1 VPAERCSLLD
11 PAAAGGA
18 PRAHEIAQAG
28 LLLVDDVRAHP
39 PERARRPRGRGH
51 GVGGAD
57 AAQALAALERRSF
70 DAVLLDVNM
79 PGMSG
84 LDALLTIRE
93 LAPSTGVIMI
103 SGEGTITAAVQ
114 ALKRGAFDFIEKPVE
129 PEHLLRV
136 LAQAAQLT
144 ELRRAV
150 PAAGAGAESGT
161 PGSLSDPGIGMIGS
175 SPAMAGLLADIRR
188 VAPSQ
193 AKVLITGE
201 NGVGKDLVA
210 EAIHR
215 LSKRADQP
223 FVKLNCAAIPRDL
236 VESELFGHE
245 KGAFTG
251 ALQRK
256 VGRLERADGGT
267 LFLDEIGDLSAE
279 SQAKLLRAIET
290 GEVDRIGATETIRV
304 DVRILSATNK
314 ELDEAMESGEFRRDL
329 FYRLNGVPLHVPPL
343 RERAGDIPA
352 LAEHFLGKT
361 CALEGMT
368 GKRLTPEAL
377 ALLAEYRWPGNV
389 RELRNL
395 MERAAILVEGPEV
408 GAEDLASWLEAAS
421 PSEESSGLRG
431 EIERREAEAIRKS
444 LDQAGWNVTQAAA
457 GLGIDRTNLH
467 RKMRKYGIARR

>member
-1 VPAERCSLLD
+1 MKSRSKLQ
-11 PAAAGGA
+11 
-18 PRAHEIAQAG
+18 I
-28 LLLVDDVRAHP
+28 LLVDDDPRIRSALRGVLEDEGHAVDEAPDGARA
-39 PERARRPRGRGH
+39 
-51 GVGGAD
+51 
-57 AAQALAALERRSF
+57 LTTLESRTF

-84 LDALLTIRE
+84 LDALVSIRE
-93 LAPSTGVIMI
+93 LAPQTGVIMV
-103 SGEGTITAAVQ
+103 SGEGTIAVAVQ
-114 ALKRGAFDFIEKPVE
+114 ALKRGAFDFIEKPVD

-144 ELRRAV
+144 ELRRAS
-150 PAAGAGAESGT
+150 PT
-161 PGSLSDPGIGMIGS
+161 GS
-175 SPAMAGLLADIRR
+175 SGAPGDGLGLIGASPAIAALLADIRR

-201 NGVGKDLVA
+201 NGAGKDLVA

-215 LSKRADQP
+215 LSRRADQP

-256 VGRLERADGGT
+256 VGRLERADKGT

-279 SQAKLLRAIET
+279 SQAKLLRALET
-290 GEVDRIGATETIRV
+290 GEVDRIGATDTITV

-314 ELDEAMESGEFRRDL
+314 DLAEAMETGEFRRDL

-343 RERAGDIPA
+343 RERRTDIPVLANHFLA
-352 LAEHFLGKT
+352 LA
-361 CALEGMT
+361 CAAEQKPA
-368 GKRLTPEAL
+368 KRLAPEAL
-377 ALLAEYRWPGNV
+377 ALLEEYRWPGNV

-395 MERAAILVEGPEV
+395 MERAAILVEGVEV
-408 GAEDLASWLEAAS
+408 AGEDLASWLDSGAAT
-421 PSEESSGLRG
+421 EESAGLRG
-431 EIERREAEAIRKS
+431 EIERREAEAIRKA
-444 LDQAGWNVTQAAA
+444 LEQASWNVTQAAA

-467 RKMRKYGIARR
+467 RKMRKYGISRR

>member
-1 VPAERCSLLD
+1 MRGRTLSVL
-11 PAAAGGA
+11 
-18 PRAHEIAQAG
+18 I
-28 LLLVDDVRAHP
+28 VDDDARIRRAL
-39 PERARRPRGRGH
+39 RGVLEDEGH
-51 GVGGAD
+51 RVDEAPDGA
-57 AAQALAALERRSF
+57 AALAALERQAF

-79 PGMSG
+79 PVMGG
-84 LDALLTIRE
+84 LDALVPIRE
-93 LAPSTGVIMI
+93 LAPSTGVIMV
-103 SGEGTITAAVQ
+103 SGEATVATAVQ
-114 ALKRGAFDFIEKPVE
+114 ALKRGAFDFIEKPVD

-144 ELRRAV
+144 ELRRASPPE
-150 PAAGAGAESGT
+150 PAPDLGLIGT
-161 PGSLSDPGIGMIGS
+161 SA
-175 SPAMAGLLADIRR
+175 AMATLLADIRR

-201 NGVGKDLVA
+201 NGAGKDLVA

-215 LSKRADQP
+215 LSKRAEKP

-256 VGRLERADGGT
+256 VGRLERADQGT
-267 LFLDEIGDLSAE
+267 LFLDEIGDLSPE
-279 SQAKLLRAIET
+279 SQAKLLRALET

-304 DVRILSATNK
+304 DVRIVSATNK
-314 ELDEAMESGEFRRDL
+314 DLGEAMETGEFRRDL

-343 RERAGDIPA
+343 RERPGDVGA
-352 LAEHFLGKT
+352 LADHFLARACVAEGKP
-361 CALEGMT
+361 AR
-368 GKRLTPEAL
+368 RLAPEAL
-377 ALLAEYRWPGNV
+377 ALLEEYRWPGNV

-408 GAEDLASWLEAAS
+408 RAEDLASWLDTGAPAEEA
-421 PSEESSGLRG
+421 SGLRG
-431 EIERREAEAIRKS
+431 EIERREAEAIRKA
-444 LDQAGWNVTQAAA
+444 LEQAAWNVTQAASA
-457 GLGIDRTNLH
+457 LGIDRTNLH

>member
-1 VPAERCSLLD
+1 MRTRKLD
-11 PAAAGGA
+11 V
-18 PRAHEIAQAG
+18 
-28 LLLVDDVRAHP
+28 LLVDDDAHIRRAL
-39 PERARRPRGRGH
+39 RGVLEDEGH
-51 GVGGAD
+51 TVGEAPDG
-57 AAQALAALERRSF
+57 AQALAALESRTF
-70 DAVLLDVNM
+70 DAVLLDVSM

-84 LDALLTIRE
+84 LDALVSIRE
-93 LAPSTGVIMI
+93 MAPQTGVIMV
-103 SGEGTITAAVQ
+103 SGEGTIATAVQ
-114 ALKRGAFDFIEKPVE
+114 ALKRGAFDFIEKPAD

-144 ELRRAV
+144 ELRRAS
-150 PAAGAGAESGT
+150 PPGATDAPESDLGLIGA
-161 PGSLSDPGIGMIGS
+161 
-175 SPAMAGLLADIRR
+175 SPAMTTLLSEIRR

-201 NGVGKDLVA
+201 NGAGKDLVA

-256 VGRLERADGGT
+256 VGRLERADHGT

-279 SQAKLLRAIET
+279 SQAKLLRALET
-290 GEVDRIGATETIRV
+290 GEVDRIGATDTIQV
-304 DVRILSATNK
+304 DVRVVSATNK
-314 ELDEAMESGEFRRDL
+314 DLAEAMETGQFRRDL

-343 RERAGDIPA
+343 RERRTDIPA
-352 LAEHFLGKT
+352 LAGHFLARA
-361 CALEGMT
+361 CAAEAKAA
-368 GKRLTPEAL
+368 KRLSGEAL
-377 ALLAEYRWPGNV
+377 ALLEEYGWPGNV

-395 MERAAILVEGPEV
+395 MERAAILVEGVEV
-408 GAEDLASWLEAAS
+408 AGEDLASWLEAGSAA
-421 PSEESSGLRG
+421 EESAGLRG
-431 EIERREAEAIRKS
+431 EIERREAEAIRKA
-444 LDQAGWNVTQAAA
+444 LEQAGWNVTQAAA

>member
-1 VPAERCSLLD
+1 MSPRGRLD
-11 PAAAGGA
+11 V
-18 PRAHEIAQAG
+18 
-28 LLLVDDVRAHP
+28 LLVDDDP
-39 PERARRPRGRGH
+39 GIRRTLRGVLEDEGH
-51 GVGGAD
+51 TVGEAPDG
-57 AAQALAALERRSF
+57 AQALAALEDRQF

-84 LDALLTIRE
+84 LDALVSIRE
-93 LAPSTGVIMI
+93 MAPSTGVIMV
-103 SGEGTITAAVQ
+103 SGEGTIATAVQ
-114 ALKRGAFDFIEKPVE
+114 ALKRGAFDFIEKPVD

-144 ELRRAV
+144 ELRRAR
-150 PAAGAGAESGT
+150 PASPTSSEGDD
-161 PGSLSDPGIGMIGS
+161 GSDLGILGR
-175 SPAMAGLLADIRR
+175 SPAVTALLADIRR
-188 VAPSQ
+188 VAPTQ

-215 LSKRADQP
+215 LSKRAGKP

-279 SQAKLLRAIET
+279 SQAKLLRALET
-290 GEVDRIGATETIRV
+290 GEVDRIGATDTIQV
-304 DVRILSATNK
+304 DVRIVSATNK
-314 ELDEAMESGEFRRDL
+314 DMAEAMETGEFRRDL
-329 FYRLNGVPLHVPPL
+329 FYRLNGVPLHVAPL
-343 RERAGDIPA
+343 RGRRADVPL
-352 LAEHFLGKT
+352 LARHFLAQACAAEGIAGKEL
-361 CALEGMT
+361 A
-368 GKRLTPEAL
+368 PEAL
-377 ALLAEYRWPGNV
+377 ALLEEYRWPGNV
-389 RELRNL
+389 RELKNL
-395 MERAAILVEGPEV
+395 MERAVILVAGPEV
-408 GAEDLASWLEAAS
+408 RGEDLAAWLEAGPVA
-421 PSEESSGLRG
+421 EEAAGLRG
-431 EIERREAEAIRKS
+431 EIERREIEAIRRA
-444 LDQAGWNVTQAAA
+444 LEQASWNVTQAAA

>member
-1 VPAERCSLLD
+1 MS
-11 PAAAGGA
+11 
-18 PRAHEIAQAG
+18 PRTRLEV
-28 LLLVDDVRAHP
+28 LLVDDD
-39 PERARRPRGRGH
+39 PRIRSSLRGVLEDEGH
-51 GVGGAD
+51 AVGEAPDG
-57 AAQALAALERRSF
+57 AQALAALEGRQF

-84 LDALLTIRE
+84 LDALVSIRE
-93 LAPSTGVIMI
+93 MAPSTGVIMV
-103 SGEGTITAAVQ
+103 SGEGTIATAVQ
-114 ALKRGAFDFIEKPVE
+114 ALKRGAFDFIEKPVD

-144 ELRRAV
+144 ELRRA
-150 PAAGAGAESGT
+150 
-161 PGSLSDPGIGMIGS
+161 
-175 SPAMAGLLADIRR
+175 SPASPGKADGDDLGILGQSPAIATLLSDIRR

-193 AKVLITGE
+193 AKVLVTGE

-215 LSKRADQP
+215 LSKRADQA

-279 SQAKLLRAIET
+279 SQAKLLRALET
-290 GEVDRIGATETIRV
+290 GEVDRIGATDTIKV
-304 DVRILSATNK
+304 DVRIVSATNK
-314 ELDEAMESGEFRRDL
+314 DLAEAMESGEFRRDL

-343 RERAGDIPA
+343 RERRTDVPL
-352 LAEHFLGKT
+352 LARHFLAQA
-361 CALEGMT
+361 CAAEGIA
-368 GKRLTPEAL
+368 GKRLAPEGL
-377 ALLAEYRWPGNV
+377 ALLEEYRWPGNV
-389 RELRNL
+389 RELKNL
-395 MERAAILVEGPEV
+395 MERAVILVAGAEV
-408 GAEDLASWLEAAS
+408 GGEDLAPWLEAGTAT
-421 PSEESSGLRG
+421 EETAGLRG
-431 EIERREAEAIRKS
+431 EIERREIEAIRRA
-444 LDQAGWNVTQAAA
+444 LDQANWNVTQAAA

-467 RKMRKYGIARR
+467 RKMRKYGITRR

>member
-1 VPAERCSLLD
+1 MRSRKL
-11 PAAAGGA
+11 
-18 PRAHEIAQAG
+18 EI
-28 LLLVDDVRAHP
+28 LLVDDDSRIRRAL
-39 PERARRPRGRGH
+39 RGVLEDEGH
-51 GVGGAD
+51 GVDEASD
-57 AAQALAALERRSF
+57 AGQALAALERRAF

-79 PGMSG
+79 PGTSG
-84 LDALLTIRE
+84 LDALVTIRE

-114 ALKRGAFDFIEKPVE
+114 ALKRGAFDFIEKPVD

-144 ELRRAV
+144 ELRRAAPAGGAAADHGTSD
-150 PAAGAGAESGT
+150 PAA
-161 PGSLSDPGIGMIGS
+161 IGMIGS
-175 SPAMAGLLADIRR
+175 SPAMAALIADIRR

-256 VGRLERADGGT
+256 VGRLERADHGT

-314 ELDEAMESGEFRRDL
+314 ELEEAMESGDFRRDL

-352 LAEHFLGKT
+352 LAAHFLGKA
-361 CALEGMT
+361 CASEDRAA
-368 GKRLTPEAL
+368 KRLTPEAL

-395 MERAAILVEGPEV
+395 MERAAILVEGEEV
-408 GAEDLASWLEAAS
+408 GAEDLASWLEAAG

-444 LDQAGWNVTQAAA
+444 LEQAGWNVTQAAA